1 MIRRSRNAD
10 FAVILATINDA
21 AQAYRT
27 VLPPALWHE
36 PYMPQGELET
46 EIAHGVD
53 FWVEEESGRLLGVM
67 GIQDQGEVTLIRHAY
82 VAPGLQRSG
91 VGTRLLRH
99 LQGLTTKPILIGTW
113 AAASWAIDFYRKNAF
128 RVLPTAEKDRL
139 LRRYWSIPETQAD
152 ASVVLADQRWTDTSS
167 PSVTT

>member
-1 MIRRSRNAD
+1 VIRRSRSAD
-10 FAVILATINDA
+10 FAAILATINDA
-21 AQAYRT
+21 AQAYRP
-27 VLPPALWHE
+27 VLAPGLWHE
-36 PYMPQGELET
+36 PYMPQGELEA

-53 FWVEEESGRLLGVM
+53 FWVEEKNGRVSGVM
-67 GIQDQGEVTLIRHAY
+67 GIQDRGEVTLIRHAY

-99 LQGLTTKPILIGTW
+99 LQHLTRKPILIGTW

-128 RVLPTAEKDRL
+128 RVLPAAEKDRL

-152 ASVVLADQRWTDTSS
+152 ASVVLADQRWIDISAR
-167 PSVTT
+167 